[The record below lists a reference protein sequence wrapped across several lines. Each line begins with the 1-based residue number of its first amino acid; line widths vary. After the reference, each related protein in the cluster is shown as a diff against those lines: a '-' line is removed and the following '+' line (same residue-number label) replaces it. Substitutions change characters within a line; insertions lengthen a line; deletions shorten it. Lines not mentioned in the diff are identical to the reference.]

1 MDFMREQIS
10 KAEDMVAN
18 TTNWIKEVAA
28 PLLEVAS
35 FKLEELRDTT
45 KEVAANILDK
55 ASSVMEELSDTL
67 EDNPLYLGLL
77 GIALVIITLGI
88 VMGLAK
94 TAVTMAICIKDVAVN
109 MVIFIKD
116 VIVDMAIFIKDVVVD
131 MAICVKNVALNLA
144 ICIKDVTINLAI
156 GIKDVTVNIAI
167 WIKEATTNC
176 LDIENPI
183 FFSLLGIFMVILC
196 LVSYFI
202 YTRLVKKIEG
212 KVENQEEEEKTSN
225 PDNSSSTNS
234 T

>member
-1 MDFMREQIS
+1 MT

-18 TTNWIKEVAA
+18 TTNWIKEVTA

-35 FKLEELRDTT
+35 FKLEEFRDTT
-45 KEVAANILDK
+45 KEVASNILDK
-55 ASSVMEELSDTL
+55 ASSIMEELSDTL

-77 GIALVIITLGI
+77 GIALVILTLGI

-167 WIKEATTNC
+167 WIKEATTNS
-176 LDIENPI
+176 LDIEMENPI

-212 KVENQEEEEKTSN
+212 KVENQEEEKISN
-225 PDNSSSTNS
+225 PDNST
-234 T
+234 

>member
-1 MDFMREQIS
+1 MT

-18 TTNWIKEVAA
+18 TTNWIKEVTA

-35 FKLEELRDTT
+35 FKLEEFRDTT
-45 KEVAANILDK
+45 MEVASNILDK
-55 ASSVMEELSDTL
+55 ASSIKEELSDTL

-77 GIALVIITLGI
+77 GIALVILTLGI

-167 WIKEATTNC
+167 WIKEATTN
-176 LDIENPI
+176 PI

-212 KVENQEEEEKTSN
+212 KMENQEEEKISN
-225 PDNSSSTNS
+225 PDNST
-234 T
+234 